1 MKVFFLS
8 LFLFFFSLSYAQ
20 DDFIQLVNA
29 SKQSL
34 RDQLDT
40 LKYDG
45 TKVTY
50 FKYRDMTY
58 YKGVQIPVF
67 LRDNY
72 VFLVSGKAAEDK
84 VSIEFYD
91 KPPESED
98 RILLY
103 EIKNISGDEEFVD
116 VKKLRERL
124 SFYGKSP
131 ELLRSVF
138 IDYVIKK
145 SRSDRGAIVLVL
157 GY

>member
-1 MKVFFLS
+1 MKIFVLS
-8 LFLFFFSLSYAQ
+8 LLLISTTFSFAQ
-20 DDFIQLVNA
+20 DDFIQLVSE
-29 SKQSL
+29 SKKSL

-45 TKVTY
+45 SKVTY
-50 FKYRDMTY
+50 FKFRDFTY

-72 VFLVSGKAAEDK
+72 FFLISGEAADDK
-84 VSIEFYD
+84 VSVEFYD

-103 EIKNISGDEEFVD
+103 EIKNISGDEEIINVD
-116 VKKLRERL
+116 KLRERL
-124 SFYGKSP
+124 AFYGKSP
-131 ELLRSVF
+131 DLLRSVF

>member
-1 MKVFFLS
+1 MKIFVLS
-8 LFLFFFSLSYAQ
+8 LILFSASLSFAQ
-20 DDFIQLVNA
+20 DEFIQLVNE
-29 SKQSL
+29 SKKSL
-34 RDQLDT
+34 KDQLDT

-45 TKVTY
+45 SKVTY
-50 FKYRDMTY
+50 FKYRDLTY

-72 VFLVSGKAAEDK
+72 YFFISGKAAEDK
-84 VSIEFYD
+84 VSVEFYD
-91 KPPESED
+91 KPPESD
-98 RILLY
+98 NRILLY
-103 EIKNISGDEEFVD
+103 EIKNISGDEEFVNVD
-116 VKKLRERL
+116 KLRERL

-145 SRSDRGAIVLVL
+145 SRSDRGAIILVL